1 MLKVVVHSYFDMF
14 TYKAMG
20 GAAFVLS
27 YAVLLSFFP
36 EFDLVGASLIAM
48 LVGSLVWLML
58 SYLATRMNGLCIEFR
73 YSKSRH
79 GLSEMTLW
87 RGLKKLGHVK
97 IDMSLDG
104 SSNSKVN
111 DVQII
116 SQLKCF
122 FESYRSALSSSKV
135 LHFVGCQKDDVDR
148 IYRVITKITAA
159 D

>member
-1 MLKVVVHSYFDMF
+1 MKVVVHSYFDIF

-48 LVGSLVWLML
+48 LIGSLCWLIL

-73 YSKSRH
+73 YSKSRP
-79 GLSEMTLW
+79 GLSVMTLW
-87 RGLKKLGHVK
+87 RGLKKLDHVE
-97 IDMSLDG
+97 INMSVDG
-104 SSNSKVN
+104 SSQPKMN
-111 DVQII
+111 DVQVV
-116 SQLKCF
+116 SKLKCF
-122 FESYRSALSSSKV
+122 FESYRGALSSARV
-135 LHFVGCQKDDVDR
+135 LHFVGCQKGDADR
-148 IYRVITKITAA
+148 IYRVIAKITAA

>member
-14 TYKAMG
+14 TYKAIG

-36 EFDLVGASLIAM
+36 EFDLVGASLIAV
-48 LVGSLVWLML
+48 LVGSLCWLML

-73 YSKSRH
+73 YSKSRS

-87 RGLKKLGHVK
+87 RGLKKLGHVEINMAVEGSGK
-97 IDMSLDG
+97 PKMS
-104 SSNSKVN
+104 
-111 DVQII
+111 DVQVV

-122 FESYRSALSSSKV
+122 FESYRSALSSVRV
-135 LHFVGCQKDDVDR
+135 LHFVGCQKGDVDR
-148 IYRVITKITAA
+148 IYRVIAKIIAA

>member
-36 EFDLVGASLIAM
+36 EFDLVGASLISM
-48 LVGSLVWLML
+48 LVGSLCWLML
-58 SYLATRMNGLCIEFR
+58 SYLGTRMNGLCIDFR
-73 YSKSRH
+73 YSKSRS
-79 GLSEMTLW
+79 GLSEMTLL
-87 RGLKKLGHVK
+87 RGLKKLGYVE
-97 IDMSLDG
+97 INMAVEG
-104 SSNSKVN
+104 SGKPKMN
-111 DVQII
+111 DAQIV

-122 FESYRSALSSSKV
+122 FESYRSALSSARV

-148 IYRVITKITAA
+148 IYRVIAKITAA